1 MIDCADSTT
10 LRAHLD
16 HADPS
21 VEAHLDE
28 CQECTG
34 LLHSVAEDAGYVQ
47 RALISLAPLGAGDE
61 DGEVDVEAALA
72 AVRGRTLAPV
82 VALAPPAARGHDPSP
97 SSSGRRLVLAAAAAM
112 VVLFATV
119 TPAGR
124 SAVAQALDAFR
135 GGRLQ
140 AVTVDLD
147 ALEDSIG
154 PDLRALAALGDV
166 DTRSLTEPQEVAST
180 AEAEAISSV
189 RAPTFDGR
197 PDHLVALAPG
207 TVRLTFATRA
217 GNGVPAHLDGA
228 ALVVEV
234 PGAIVAAWGGDDGP
248 PDLVVGHAGALE
260 ARGEGA
266 SLDEIRS
273 FVLSR
278 DELPADLR
286 AQLASIEDWRSTIP
300 VPVPLDG
307 PGWRDV
313 EVGGR
318 PAIAFGD
325 DTGLGALVIR
335 QDPDGVT
342 VVGGRI
348 AMTRALALAARA

>member
-16 HADPS
+16 HADPT

-28 CQECTG
+28 CDECTG
-34 LLHSVAEDAGYVQ
+34 LLHAVAEDAGYVQ
-47 RALISLAPLGAGDE
+47 RTLDTLD
-61 DGEVDVEAALA
+61 DGTTTVDVEAALA
-72 AVRGRTLAPV
+72 AVHRQAVAPV
-82 VALAPPAARGHDPSP
+82 IPLTPRPAATTGRSR
-97 SSSGRRLVLAAAAAM
+97 GRRLAAAGAAAA

-135 GGRLQ
+135 GERLQ
-140 AVTVDLD
+140 TVTVDLQ
-147 ALEDSIG
+147 ALEESIG
-154 PDLRALAALGDV
+154 PDLRALTALGEV
-166 DTRSLTEPQEVAST
+166 DTSALVEPEEVADV
-180 AEAEAISSV
+180 AEAEAVAGIA
-189 RAPTFDGR
+189 APKFEGT

-207 TVRLTFATRA
+207 TVKLVLDARD

-228 ALVVEV
+228 ALVVDV

-248 PDLVVGHAGALE
+248 PDLVVGHAGPLV
-260 ARGEGA
+260 ARAEGA
-266 SLDEIRS
+266 SLEDIRS

-278 DELPADLR
+278 DEIPAELR
-286 AQLASIEDWRSTIP
+286 AQLAAIEDWRSTIP

-313 EVGGR
+313 EVAGR
-318 PAIAFGD
+318 QAIAFGD

-342 VVGGRI
+342 IVGGRLSV
-348 AMTRALALAARA
+348 TRALSLAARA